1 MRAWHVT
8 AHGEPSDVLRLVDV
22 EEPEPLPGHVR
33 VRVEAAAIGLPD
45 VFMCRNTYAFQPP
58 LPAIVGQEVCGV
70 VEAVAAG
77 VQLPL
82 GSRVMGV
89 TAFYAGQGGFAEC
102 AVLQEAT
109 CYRVPDGMAAVDAA
123 GFRIGFSTAWVG
135 LVRRG
140 GLQAGE
146 TLAVLGAAGGS
157 GVTAVQLGHALGAR
171 VVAVGSAG
179 SRLDTCR
186 DLGADVLV
194 DRGSQDVTAALLEAA
209 DGRGVDA
216 VYDPVGG
223 ELAGQALAALATGG
237 RFLAVGFASG
247 DWVHADTPDLVL
259 KNQSLVGV
267 FAGGWTREQDEADH
281 EALLALWAEG
291 KLRSTATAHPFED
304 LPEAITA
311 VADGTALGKQ
321 VLSVSRQ

>member
-8 AHGEPSDVLRLVDV
+8 AHGEPADVLRLVDV
-22 EEPEPLPGHVR
+22 DEPEPLPGHVR

-70 VEAVAAG
+70 VEAVADG
-77 VQLPL
+77 VQLPV
-82 GSRVMGV
+82 GSRIMGV

-109 CYRVPDGMAAVDAA
+109 CYRVPDGMSAADAA
-123 GFRIGFSTAWVG
+123 GFRIGYSTGWVG

-140 GLQAGE
+140 GLQTGE

-171 VVAVGSAG
+171 VIAVGSAG
-179 SRLDTCR
+179 PRLDGCLE
-186 DLGADVLV
+186 LGADVLV
-194 DRGSQDVTAALLEAA
+194 DRTTEDVTAALLEAT
-209 DGRGVDA
+209 DGRGVEA

-247 DWVHADTPDLVL
+247 DWVQAETPDLVL

-267 FAGGWTREQDEADH
+267 FAGGWSREQDEADH
-281 EALLALWAEG
+281 EELLQLWADG
-291 KLRSTATAHPFED
+291 RLKPVTTAHPFEA
-304 LPEAITA
+304 LPAAITA
-311 VADGTALGKQ
+311 VADGSAIGKQ
-321 VLSVSRQ
+321 VLVL